1 AVASVVGATVHRGER
16 IGRAAA
22 ALILALAAACAR
34 EAPLV
39 SRPPG
44 ASRSVV
50 VRNVR
55 VFDAP
60 GASLLEG
67 LRDVVVRDG
76 RITAVGPPGLAAA
89 GLPEVDGRGSTL
101 LPGLV
106 DVHTHTGS
114 TPNPPWQVSLL
125 PDVGENL
132 AAFLYAGV
140 TTVLDL
146 GSLSPAVFRERERL
160 AAGEHLGPHP

>member
-1 AVASVVGATVHRGER
+1 MHRRES
-16 IGRAAA
+16 ISRAAA

-39 SRPPG
+39 WRPPG
-44 ASRSVV
+44 ASRSLV

-76 RITAVGPPGLAAA
+76 RIAAIGPPGIAGA
-89 GLPEVDGRGSTL
+89 GLAEIGGRGGTL

-114 TPNPPWQVSLL
+114 TPNPPWKVSLL

-160 AAGEHLGPHP
+160 ADRKSVV